1 VFDFEALLKVNEH
14 RTSDL
19 TFVSKQ
25 TPVSVVIH
33 DTLSDDPTFL
43 VHQDPRELVRL
54 FVEELT

>member
-1 VFDFEALLKVNEH
+1 VFDFEALLKVLNEH

-43 VHQDPRELVRL
+43 VHQDPRAS
-54 FVEELT
+54 

>member
-1 VFDFEALLKVNEH
+1 VFDFEALLEVLNEH

-25 TPVSVVIH
+25 TPLSVAIH

-43 VHQDPRELVRL
+43 VIKILRS
-54 FVEELT
+54 